1 MVDARVRDTA
11 TVQVLADG
19 PALVRS
25 VADAFVECANEAV
38 NRRGR
43 FDVALSGGSTPAEL
57 YRALARTPAAV
68 PWDRT
73 HLWFGDERWVP
84 PTHPDSNYRMAH
96 ETLLGPLGLAGERL
110 HRVET
115 ELDPDAA
122 ALRYEDEMRAAF
134 PAAVPRFDLVL
145 LGIGEDGH
153 TASLF
158 PETAALDER
167 TRLVVANWVPKLA
180 AHRITITFPVL
191 ESAYAVWVL
200 AVGER
205 KAAIV
210 REALEGP
217 MDPRRLPVQAA
228 RPTQGDI
235 VWWLDAAAAAALVG

>member
-1 MVDARVRDTA
+1 
-11 TVQVLADG
+11 
-19 PALVRS
+19 
-25 VADAFVECANEAV
+25 
-38 NRRGR
+38 
-43 FDVALSGGSTPAEL
+43 
-57 YRALARTPAAV
+57 
-68 PWDRT
+68 
-73 HLWFGDERWVP
+73 
-84 PTHPDSNYRMAH
+84 MAH
-96 ETLLGPLGLAGERL
+96 ETLLGPLGLTGDRV

-115 ELDPDAA
+115 ELEPDAA
-122 ALRYEDEMRAAF
+122 ALRYEDEMRASF
-134 PAAVPRFDLVL
+134 PAALPRFDLVL

-158 PETAALDER
+158 PDTAALDER

-200 AVGER
+200 AVSER

-228 RPTQGDI
+228 RPSQGEV
-235 VWWLDAAAAAALVG
+235 VWWLDAAAASQLVG